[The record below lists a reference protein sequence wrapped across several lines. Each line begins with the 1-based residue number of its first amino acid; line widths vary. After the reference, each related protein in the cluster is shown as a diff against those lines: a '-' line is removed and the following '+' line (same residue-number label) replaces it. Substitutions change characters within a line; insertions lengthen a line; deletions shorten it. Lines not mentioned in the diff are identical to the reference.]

1 MQNSRMRVV
10 GDTQDVS
17 PPGLG
22 LREIKKR
29 RTRQALIEAAMR
41 LYQEKGF
48 DGVTVAEIA
57 RGADVATRTFF
68 GYFETKEDVFL
79 GRGDDRLDRLVQAIR
94 ERDRR
99 QPILAAIRP
108 VLLQER
114 EPLPSSA
121 RRMPELPELLRH
133 PAFAHRLRERWNQW
147 EDVLAEAI
155 ADDVGAGAGD
165 PRPRVVAAAITGAIR
180 IAAAAAA
187 EQPNQRKQVAVQA
200 FELLASGLA
209 HYGARPGKRSQQAS
223 DKTLPA
229 RRMLARVPG
238 RPTSARSKV

>member
-1 MQNSRMRVV
+1 LPVV
-10 GDTQDVS
+10 GDYQDVS
-17 PPGLG
+17 RPGLG

-41 LYQEKGF
+41 LYREKGF

-57 RGADVATRTFF
+57 READVAPRTFF

-99 QPILAAIRP
+99 QPILTAIRP
-108 VLLQER
+108 VLLQDR
-114 EPLPSSA
+114 ELVLESTA
-121 RRMPELPELLRH
+121 RRPPDVAELLGH
-133 PAFAHRLRERWNQW
+133 PAIVHRLRERWNQW

-155 ADDVGAGAGD
+155 AEDVGAAAGD
-165 PRPRVVAAAITGAIR
+165 PRPRVVAAAVTGAIR

-187 EQPNQRKQVAVQA
+187 EQPNRRKQVAVEV

-209 HYGARPGKRSQQAS
+209 HYGARPGKRF
-223 DKTLPA
+223 
-229 RRMLARVPG
+229 
-238 RPTSARSKV
+238 PTSSDTT